1 MNTKEQLLKE
11 CEELSIIG
19 IEADSLNESTIK
31 DAIEAVKESQ
41 PYVKKAIKETLE
53 ELGETKE
60 LLEELGETRN
70 V

>member
-1 MNTKEQLLKE
+1 MCEGIIPKE
-11 CEELSIIG
+11 CKELGIIG
-19 IEADSLNESTIK
+19 IEADSLNESIIK

-41 PYVKKAIKETLE
+41 PYVKKAIKEALK

>member
-1 MNTKEQLLKE
+1 MDNKEQLLKE
-11 CEELSIIG
+11 CKELGIIG
-19 IEADSLNESTIK
+19 IEADSLNESIIK

-41 PYVKKAIKETLE
+41 PYVKKAIKEALK